1 MREKKQLRT
10 VTYIR
15 QMCCLGFDS
24 RSVMAEIL
32 KSLHDLVP
40 SHFNA
45 FLWAD
50 KNYDVANIL
59 TEQSTGVFQS
69 ARLYL
74 SEFCNKRECEVVP
87 GFSETVRRFRGVV
100 NFEKYLTKQFYRSD
114 YYQYV
119 LRPLNVGHI
128 LRIVPHENGIG
139 RGRMDIFR
147 ALGERPYSRD
157 EERMLS
163 SVASYLSH
171 ALSGSGAVDE
181 YGDTNVSGLVI
192 LNKENEIEF
201 ACPNAKIL
209 LLKAACPIIDMDVM
223 RSGIE
228 QLIRP
233 PLKKIA
239 DRLRHLF
246 AGQDIGQPPTTPHEN
261 AWGQFIFGAHFLSNE
276 SVDRDG
282 FVGITIRYRQPAILT
297 ALANMN
303 ELSLSARQKDI
314 CLLLL
319 QSRSRQ
325 KIAGHLGITTNTVT
339 THVRAIY
346 DKLGVR
352 NRDELGG
359 KLRAR
364 NLSPDTSR
372 SLI

>member
-1 MREKKQLRT
+1 MPEKKRLRT
-10 VTYIR
+10 VTYVR

-40 SHFNA
+40 SQFNA

-50 KNYDVANIL
+50 KNYEVANIL
-59 TEQSTGVFQS
+59 TEQSPGVFHS

-100 NFEKYLTKQFYRSD
+100 NFEKYLTKPFYRSD

-119 LRPLNVGHI
+119 LRPLKVGHI

-147 ALGERPYSRD
+147 ALGERPYSR
-157 EERMLS
+157 EEEHMLS
-163 SVASYLSH
+163 SVVPYLSH
-171 ALSGSGAVDE
+171 ALSGSGSADE

-192 LNKENEIEF
+192 LDNKNEIEF

-209 LLKAACPIIDMDVM
+209 LLKAACPVIDMDVM
-223 RSGIE
+223 RRGTE
-228 QLIRP
+228 QWIRP
-233 PLKKIA
+233 SLKKIA
-239 DRLRHLF
+239 DRLRRLF
-246 AGQDIGQPPTTPHEN
+246 AGQDIGQPPTTRHEN
-261 AWGQFIFGAHFLSNE
+261 AWGQFVFSAHFLSNE
-276 SVDRDG
+276 SVERDG
-282 FVGITIRYRQPAILT
+282 FVGITIRYRQPAILA

-319 QSRSRQ
+319 QGHSRE
-325 KIAGHLGITTNTVT
+325 KIARHLSITANTVT

-352 NRDELGG
+352 NRDELAG
-359 KLRAR
+359 KLRAQR
-364 NLSPDTSR
+364 LSPDTSR
-372 SLI
+372 SSI